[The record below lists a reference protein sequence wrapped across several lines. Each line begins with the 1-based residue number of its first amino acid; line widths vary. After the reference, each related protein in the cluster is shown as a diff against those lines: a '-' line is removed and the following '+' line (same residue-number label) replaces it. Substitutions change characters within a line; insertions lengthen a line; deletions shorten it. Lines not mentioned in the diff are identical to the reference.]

1 MLPPQKNE
9 DKDEIFA
16 KKIIEILEKEITVSD
31 ATANRLALARQ
42 KALTKLKTSEEVSVL
57 TNEVFAKQVVG
68 VLKENNSVNSDVEK
82 QLTVSRQKA
91 LSYLRES
98 KKEKNLLNKFV
109 DLFKEKLNVQI
120 MTGLT
125 TAATVCFA
133 LVGVFAM
140 DAENEIVYE
149 NNLVAI
155 QAHFDNADDIN
166 KDVGEVLTTDDEE
179 EEDNTI

>member
-31 ATANRLALARQ
+31 TTANRLALARQ
-42 KALTKLKTSEEVSVL
+42 KALTKLKTSEEVSVV
-57 TNEVFAKQVVG
+57 TDEVFAKQVVA
-68 VLKENNSVNSDVEK
+68 VLKENVSVNYDIEK
-82 QLTVSRQKA
+82 KLTVSRQKA

-109 DLFKEKLNVQI
+109 DLFKEKLSVQI
-120 MTGLT
+120 MAGIT
-125 TAATVCFA
+125 TTATVCFA
-133 LVGVFAM
+133 LFGVFAM
-140 DAENEIVYE
+140 DEENEIVYE
-149 NNLVAI
+149 HNLTTI
-155 QAHFDNADDIN
+155 QAHFDNADNIN
-166 KDVGEVLTTDDEE
+166 KDVQEVLTTDDD